1 MPQYPLTVMDLFS
14 QTDPGRRLT
23 DPSVAYQ
30 AMQLEFGW
38 QALTGTAAA
47 PGPLASMAVNV
58 VYGPSVGAGSLN
70 VQLPFA
76 LAGRELKIINLS
88 SSTLAPVVQYNPAVI
103 RTDQLVISS
112 GQLPLAIGSVTTFL
126 AYEPGF
132 WLLIPTYSGAAP
144 VSEEPDAA
152 A

>member
-1 MPQYPLTVMDLFS
+1 MPTYPLTVMDLFS

-38 QALTGTAAA
+38 QIIVGTAAR

-58 VYGPSVGAGSLN
+58 IHGPPVGTGNNLL
-70 VQLPFA
+70 VQLPLA
-76 LAGRELKIINLS
+76 LAGRTVMLINLS
-88 SSTLAPVVQYNPAVI
+88 ASTVGVTLQYNPAVG
-103 RTDQLVISS
+103 RLDELVFGA
-112 GQLPLAIGSVTTFL
+112 GQDILGIGSVTNFL

-132 WLLIPTYSGAAP
+132 WLLMPTTTTAP
-144 VSEEPDAA
+144 ASEG
-152 A
+152 

>member
-23 DPSVAYQ
+23 DPMVAYQ

-38 QALTGTAAA
+38 QVIVGTAAL

-58 VYGPSVGAGSLN
+58 VHGPPVGTGNNLN
-70 VQLPFA
+70 FQLPFA
-76 LAGRELKIINLS
+76 LGGRELKVINLS
-88 SSTLAPVVQYNPAVI
+88 ASTITPTLQYNPATS
-103 RTDQLVISS
+103 RLDQLVISAD
-112 GQLPLAIGSVTTFL
+112 QLPLAIGSVTTFL

-132 WLLIPTYSGAAP
+132 WLLMPTYSAAP
-144 VSEEPDAA
+144 ASEE
-152 A
+152 